1 MSRKQILSLVAILA
15 VTALMIGG
23 CAAGATTTAAT
34 TAATTKAA
42 TTAATTA
49 AATTTTATTTAAT
62 TAATTASADQS
73 LKKVLDKKV
82 FVLGLDDSFPP
93 MGYRDKNNEIVG
105 FDIDLAKEVTKRM
118 GVTLKLQPIDWS
130 QKFNE
135 LNAGLIDCIWNG
147 YTLNDERRQATNVT
161 DPYMKNRQVVVVLA
175 SSSVQKLA
183 DLAGK
188 KLGVQAESSAVQAL
202 DGNKAFKAS
211 LKQVVEFKDNVTALL
226 DLEAKATDAVLMDE
240 IVASHYITTEKK
252 AFRILD
258 EALASEE
265 FGIGFRKA
273 DQALRDEV
281 QKQLKAMA
289 ADGTLAKI
297 STTWFG
303 RDITTIK

>member
-1 MSRKQILSLVAILA
+1 
-15 VTALMIGG
+15 
-23 CAAGATTTAAT
+23 
-34 TAATTKAA
+34 
-42 TTAATTA
+42 
-49 AATTTTATTTAAT
+49 
-62 TAATTASADQS
+62 
-73 LKKVLDKKV
+73 VLDKKV

-202 DGNKAFKAS
+202 DGNKTFKSS

-297 STTWFG
+297 SNTWFG